1 MFRFRLTAVCLVF
14 ICCDMAVS
22 ADEVL
27 YGSIEGRVIY
37 RGEHSELEPL
47 FRAGDEVK
55 DAEVCASNDL
65 PDERLVVDTES
76 RGVSNVLVWLKRRK
90 DAPVHPDLTKQPLNI
105 PELTFQGCRIR
116 PHVLCAQTQTGMKV
130 VSKDAVTHG
139 PHDYPLRNPVGCVLL
154 APGLPGKK
162 EFSNIHN
169 FHVAEPLPM
178 KITCDF
184 HPWIMGYVL
193 VQDHPY
199 MAVTDKQGRFR
210 IEKVPCGEI
219 KVQIWHELAG
229 YLRRDQTIE
238 LNLPEKK
245 IEDTELKIDEKTSA
259 SLRFVRK

>member
-1 MFRFRLTAVCLVF
+1 
-14 ICCDMAVS
+14 
-22 ADEVL
+22 
-27 YGSIEGRVIY
+27 
-37 RGEHSELEPL
+37 
-47 FRAGDEVK
+47 
-55 DAEVCASNDL
+55 
-65 PDERLVVDTES
+65 
-76 RGVSNVLVWLKRRK
+76 
-90 DAPVHPDLTKQPLNI
+90 
-105 PELTFQGCRIR
+105 
-116 PHVLCAQTQTGMKV
+116 
-130 VSKDAVTHG
+130 
-139 PHDYPLRNPVGCVLL
+139 VLL
-154 APGLPGKK
+154 SPGLPGRK

-169 FHVAEPLPM
+169 FQVAEPLPM

-210 IEKVPCGEI
+210 IEKIPYGEI

-229 YLRRDQTIE
+229 YLRRDHTIE